1 MTGADITGTR
11 ITGVAGGAAGIE
23 AMYDAVRALADTFD
37 RTGDELRAWA
47 GDGFRALVDPDLASS
62 ALLSPPTFALAEAAL
77 LAATTGPLGLL
88 PSSVEWE
95 ADAVLVRAA
104 VAMLAASDDAA
115 HLALEAVDWRLGL
128 AAGGALRLVGPSAA
142 VGLGLL
148 PTDLRDRLGVAAEGW
163 IVHHPG
169 FVQHAVNAA
178 GGIFTGLAPLP
189 VLVPGNRTAT
199 ALLAA
204 PYDDGTA
211 VTTRRPDLGV
221 PAGRRQPDSV
231 EALVGHLSEVAGLSP
246 DPDSADNGTIE
257 VQSLDPGTDH
267 ARHVVYVPGTDDLGT
282 LPWTQDE
289 DVRDLGSDLRSAAG
303 QETAYQRGILDAM
316 REAGIGPHEPVL
328 LVGHSLGG
336 MEAAALASR
345 DTGFAI
351 TDVVT
356 AGSPTAQVDGF
367 PDGVHVLSLEHHG
380 DVVPLLDGADNRDTV
395 EQTTVTFEDGGRPE
409 VEAKHGY
416 GHYIDGAAAVD
427 ASPNPSIASEVAGLR
442 DRGFLGGTDQVTS
455 KLFQITRR

>member
-1 MTGADITGTR
+1 
-11 ITGVAGGAAGIE
+11 
-23 AMYDAVRALADTFD
+23 MYDAVRALADAFD
-37 RTGDELRAWA
+37 QTGDELRSWA
-47 GDGFRALVDPDLASS
+47 GDGLRALVDPDLAST

-77 LAATTGPLGLL
+77 LAATTGPFGLL
-88 PSSVEWE
+88 PGSAAWE

-104 VAMLAASDDAA
+104 VTLLAASDDAA
-115 HLALEAVDWRLGL
+115 RLALEVVDWRLGM
-128 AAGGALRLVGPSAA
+128 AAGGALRLAGPAAA
-142 VGLGLL
+142 VGLAAM
-148 PTDLRDRLGVAAEGW
+148 PPDARERLGTAAEGW

-169 FVQHAVNAA
+169 FVQHAVNA
-178 GGIFTGLAPLP
+178 GGGLLTGLAPLP
-189 VLVPGNRTAT
+189 FVVPDNRTAT
-199 ALLAA
+199 ALLATS
-204 PYDDGTA
+204 YDDGTA

-221 PAGRRQPDSV
+221 PAGHRQPDSV
-231 EALVGHLSEVAGLSP
+231 EALVDHLSEVAGLSP

-257 VQSLDPGTDH
+257 VQSLDPGTDR
-267 ARHVVYVPGTDDLGT
+267 ARHVVYIPGTDDLGT
-282 LPWTQDE
+282 RPWTQDG

-316 REAGIGPHEPVL
+316 RQAGIGRHEPVL

-336 MEAAALASR
+336 MVAAALASR

-367 PDGVHVLSLEHHG
+367 PDRVHVLSLEHRG

-395 EQTTVTFEDGGRPE
+395 EQTTVTFDDGGRPE

-427 ASPNPSIASEVAGLR
+427 ASTHPSLEAEVASLR
-442 DRGFLGGTDQVTS
+442 DRGFLGEGSHVTS
-455 KLFQITRR
+455 QLFQVVRR

>member
-1 MTGADITGTR
+1 VTGADIS
-11 ITGVAGGAAGIE
+11 GVTGGAAGIE

-37 RTGDELRAWA
+37 ETGDELRAWA
-47 GDGFRALVDPDLASS
+47 ADGCRALVDPDLVST

-77 LAATTGPLGLL
+77 LNATTGPLGLL
-88 PSSVEWE
+88 PGALGWE
-95 ADAVLVRAA
+95 ADAELVRAA
-104 VAMLAASDDAA
+104 VATLVASDDAA
-115 HLALEAVDWRLGL
+115 QLALEVVDWRLGL
-128 AAGGALRLVGPSAA
+128 AAGGALRFVGPATA
-142 VGLGLL
+142 VALSVM
-148 PTDLRDRLGVAAEGW
+148 PPAVRDRLGVATQGW
-163 IVHHPG
+163 IVRHPG
-169 FVQHAVNAA
+169 LVQHAVN
-178 GGIFTGLAPLP
+178 GGGGLLTGLSPLP
-189 VLVPGNRTAT
+189 IVVPDNRTAT
-199 ALLAA
+199 ALLATA
-204 PYDDGTA
+204 YDDGTA

-221 PAGRRQPDSV
+221 PAGPRQPDSV

-282 LPWTQDE
+282 LPWTQD
-289 DVRDLGSDLRSAAG
+289 DDIRDLGSDLRSAAG
-303 QETAYQRGILDAM
+303 QDTAYQRGILDAM
-316 REAGIGPHEPVL
+316 HQAGIGPHEPVL

-367 PDGVHVLSLEHHG
+367 PDGVHVLSLEHRG

-395 EQTTVTFEDGGRPE
+395 EQTTVTFDDGGRPE

-416 GHYIDGAAAVD
+416 EHYIDGAAAVD
-427 ASPNPSIASEVAGLR
+427 ASDDPSVTAEVQGLH
-442 DRGFLGGTDQVTS
+442 DRGFLGDGSHATS
-455 KLFQITRR
+455 QLFQVVRDR

>member
-1 MTGADITGTR
+1 VTRPDITGTQ
-11 ITGVAGGAAGIE
+11 ITGVAGGAAGVE
-23 AMYDAVRALADTFD
+23 AMYDAVRALADAFD

-47 GDGFRALVDPDLASS
+47 GDGLRALVDPDLAAT

-77 LAATTGPLGLL
+77 LAATTGPFGLL
-88 PSSVEWE
+88 PGSAGWE

-104 VAMLAASDDAA
+104 VALLQASDDAA
-115 HLALEAVDWRLGL
+115 NLALEVVDWRLGL
-128 AAGGALRLVGPSAA
+128 AAGGALRLLGPAAA
-142 VGLGLL
+142 VGVAAM
-148 PTDLRDRLGVAAEGW
+148 PPDARDRLGIAVEGW

-169 FVQHAVNAA
+169 FVQHAVNA
-178 GGIFTGLAPLP
+178 GGGLFTGLAPL
-189 VLVPGNRTAT
+189 VFVVPDNRTAT

-221 PAGRRQPDSV
+221 PAGHRRPDSV
-231 EALVGHLSEVAGLSP
+231 EALVEHLSEVAGLSP
-246 DPDSADNGTIE
+246 DTDSADNGTIE
-257 VQSLDPGTDH
+257 VQSLDRGTDR
-267 ARHVVYVPGTDDLGT
+267 ARHVVYIPGTDDLGT
-282 LPWTQDE
+282 LPWTQDG
-289 DVRDLGSDLRSAAG
+289 DVRDLGTDLRSAAG

-316 REAGIGPHEPVL
+316 HQAGIGPHEPVL

-356 AGSPTAQVDGF
+356 AGSPTAQLDGF
-367 PDGVHVLSLEHHG
+367 PHSVHVLSLEHQG

-395 EQTTVTFEDGGRPE
+395 EQTTVTFEDGGRPA

-427 ASPNPSIASEVAGLR
+427 ASADPSLTAEVAGLH
-442 DRGFLGGTDQVTS
+442 DRGFLDRTDHVTS
-455 KLFQITRR
+455 QLFQITRH

>member
-1 MTGADITGTR
+1 MTGADITGTQ

-23 AMYDAVRALADTFD
+23 AMYDAVRALADAFD
-37 RTGDELRAWA
+37 QTGDELRAWA
-47 GDGFRALVDPDLASS
+47 GDGFRALLDPDLAST
-62 ALLSPPTFALAEAAL
+62 ALLSPPTFALAEAAV
-77 LAATTGPLGLL
+77 LAATTGPVGLL
-88 PSSVEWE
+88 PGSARWE
-95 ADAVLVRAA
+95 ADAALVRAA

-128 AAGGALRLVGPSAA
+128 AAGGALRLVGPATA
-142 VGLGLL
+142 VGLAVL
-148 PTDLRDRLGVAAEGW
+148 PADARDRLGTATEGW
-163 IVHHPG
+163 VVHHPG
-169 FVQHAVNAA
+169 VVQHAVNAT
-178 GGIFTGLAPLP
+178 GGIATGLAPLP
-189 VLVPGNRTAT
+189 FLVPDNRAAT
-199 ALLAA
+199 ALLATA
-204 PYDDGTA
+204 YDDGTA
-211 VTTRRPDLGV
+211 VATRRPDLGV

-231 EALVGHLSEVAGLSP
+231 EALVEHLSEVAGLSP
-246 DPDSADNGTIE
+246 HSDSPDNGTIE

-282 LPWTQDE
+282 LPWTQDG

-303 QETAYQRGILDAM
+303 EETAYQRGILDAM
-316 REAGIGPHEPVL
+316 HQAGVGPHDPVL

-367 PDGVHVLSLEHHG
+367 PDGVHVLSLEHRG

-395 EQTTVTFEDGGRPE
+395 EQTTVTFDDGGRPE
-409 VEAKHGY
+409 IVPQHGY
-416 GHYIDGAAAVD
+416 GHYVDGAAAVD
-427 ASPNPSIASEVAGLR
+427 ASTDPSLTAEVAGLH
-442 DRGFLGGTDQVTS
+442 DRGFLGATDHVSSQ
-455 KLFQITRR
+455 LFQVVRR